1 MPTETKYEHIV
12 VDAEGVPMISGTTL
26 KVVELVLDQK
36 AHGWSP
42 DELHFQHPYLGMG
55 QIHSALAYYWDHKSE
70 LDRDIQLR
78 LDRVDRIQRDSPVSE
93 LQKRLSGKTPT

>member
-12 VDAEGVPMISGTTL
+12 IDAEGVPIISGTTM

-70 LDRDIQLR
+70 LDRDIQRR
-78 LDRVDRIQRDSPVSE
+78 LDRVDRIQEDCPVSDF
-93 LQKRLSGKTPT
+93 QKRLSGNTPT